1 MIYSTN
7 RKRFS
12 TLHKYRPL
20 LLVFCLFC
28 TLVWTQ
34 RAFSAQLLQIQ
45 SIVNEPHGGLQSAVK
60 IGANGNPVLAFP
72 LNGNITVVRCGN
84 SHCNTG
90 NVTTT
95 LSNTGGSIDLS
106 MVLDANDAPVISY
119 YYNNDRELR
128 LVRCSDASCSS
139 HTVNIV
145 DATTST
151 IGQYNS
157 IQLDAV
163 GNPVISYYDAINL
176 DLKLARCGNLT
187 CTPAST
193 TLSVVDSVGN
203 VGLYTSLALDTA
215 GNPLMSYHDTTLDD
229 LKVAHCINPTCSAGT
244 IFTKVDESGNTGLH
258 TSLALNSA
266 GHPVI
271 SYQDGSSA
279 DLQLAVCGDVN
290 CSTRTIH
297 TVDESSAS
305 TGFATSLALSANG
318 NPRITYSDNST
329 NQVKLAFCN
338 DLTCQSVNTFIL
350 DSFLS
355 TLNSV
360 YSAVTVDQDG
370 RTYVSYTLGNS
381 ISTGV
386 LKLALLIDDS
396 SAPTANPSQLPA
408 ANAAG
413 WNNSNV
419 TVTWHWSD
427 NVGGVG
433 IDSANC
439 LASSTASTDGTQ
451 TLTATCRDLVGN
463 NNSAT
468 YDLQIDKT
476 PPLVA
481 VTGVT
486 AGASYL
492 LGAVPVAGCS
502 TIDALS
508 GVANPATVTVSG
520 GNGDGTG
527 DFTARC
533 EGASDNAGNNAAT
546 VTVTYSVV
554 APTATPTNTP
564 EPTATP
570 TNTPEPTA
578 TPTNTPEP
586 TATPTNTPE
595 PTATP
600 TNTPEPTATPTN
612 TPEPTATPTN
622 TPEPTATPTNTP
634 EPTATPTNTPEPTAT
649 PTNTPEPTATPTDT
663 PEPTATPTNT
673 PEPTATP
680 TNTPEP
686 TATPTN
692 TPEPTATPTNTPE
705 PTATPTNT
713 PEPTATPTNTP
724 EPTATPTLVNAPP
737 DTTLRTKPT
746 NPSTSSSARFTYV
759 GADGDGVVVGFEC
772 ELDGGG
778 FTACSSPKNYTNLTN
793 GVHTF
798 AVRAIDNNGLVDPTP
813 ATHQWEIVGN
823 RTITIVHN
831 ASPDSTTTVH
841 YSGSLGSF
849 HLAEGNNTRPQ
860 SLSFVRPA
868 GLYTITQ
875 SATNNWYLHTITCA
889 PAAAATVNLG
899 LQRVVVDTT
908 ASDVTC
914 TFDNLRT
921 GRLLAY
927 TYHDR
932 NGNGIRNNGEEVQ
945 GDWEI
950 TVAGEVVHPTLP
962 SRPLQQSGV
971 TGESAPATFYLPGGS
986 SYTICETP
994 QAGRL
999 NTQPGNGV
1007 PCYTLAIDAATS
1019 TALYFGNRDS
1029 NLIQAA
1035 ILVVAYHDRNGNG
1048 RRNNADEELLADIP
1062 FIVTGVISH
1071 PVTPGQPFAQ
1081 TQTTLTTGARVLWVP
1096 QGVYTLCQ
1104 AALVDWT
1111 NTQPGGGTLCYP
1123 LTVNTGSNQSFRF
1136 GLLPV
1141 VVGAQTNPLASADIG
1156 DELLDDLSAFDLSLS
1171 TTVVEPWEES
1181 DGLIAEE
1188 ALNQRVYLPITLR

>member
-1 MIYSTN
+1 METMLLPLPTPSVLTLQFDKENPMIYSTN

-468 YDLQIDKT
+468 YGLQIDKT

-600 TNTPEPTATPTN
+600 T
-612 TPEPTATPTN
+612 
-622 TPEPTATPTNTP
+622 
-634 EPTATPTNTPEPTAT
+634 
-649 PTNTPEPTATPTDT
+649 
-663 PEPTATPTNT
+663 
-673 PEPTATP
+673 
-680 TNTPEP
+680 
-686 TATPTN
+686 
-692 TPEPTATPTNTPE
+692 
-705 PTATPTNT
+705 
-713 PEPTATPTNTP
+713 
-724 EPTATPTLVNAPP
+724 LVNAPP

-759 GADGDGVVVGFEC
+759 GADGDGAVVGFEC

-889 PAAAATVNLG
+889 PAAATVNLG